1 MKKTAFAVMSLVML
15 FSTAVVSQLCNSANG
30 NPGWRPWE
38 NWEEISYPTID
49 VVSPVE
55 GGSYPSNDV
64 WLNFTLT
71 KPSDWLNKTH
81 YYISYASYCVDGTA
95 DGFYSHAGDN
105 SDKNEVIVSV
115 WGDRCVAKTSTSY
128 SFSINLEGLTAGEH
142 TIEIFVDGT
151 DGWTDFGYTIL
162 RTSFKVY
169 TSSPTPTPIP
179 TPTATPEPT
188 AAPEVGVQNTS
199 QYLATGGIVAFSA
212 IAVLVGLVLLLYG
225 IKRK

>member
-1 MKKTAFAVMSLVML
+1 MKKTALAVISLVTL
-15 FSTAVVSQLCNSANG
+15 FSPVVIGQLCSSASA

-49 VVSPVE
+49 VVSPVK
-55 GGSYPSNDV
+55 GVSYPSNNV

-95 DGFYSHAGDN
+95 DGFYSHTVDN

-115 WGDRCVAKTSTSY
+115 WDDRCVAKTSTSY
-128 SFSINLEGLTAGEH
+128 SFSINLEGLKAGEH
-142 TIEIFVDGT
+142 TLEIYVDGT

-162 RTSFKVY
+162 RTSFTVY
-169 TSSPTPTPIP
+169 TSSPTPTP
-179 TPTATPEPT
+179 TPTLTPTPEPI
-188 AAPEVGVQNTS
+188 PYEEVDVQSTG
-199 QYLATGGIVAFSA
+199 QYMVTGGAVVVASIVVFLGL
-212 IAVLVGLVLLLYG
+212 LVYF
-225 IKRK
+225 IKRE